1 MHDDQVDT
9 SPPSLAR
16 PCRKKERAALPL
28 RAQVRSL
35 ACLASGPALL
45 TSPRGKGERQHG
57 TCHATADQDTCRCSR
72 AWVRLQDSIDLRTRG
87 DDDDDASSCRSSL
100 TTASRLSDIPGFGT
114 RNIQHATYCMQHA
127 ARNIQHA
134 ACNTQHAARAGYHV
148 KIQRCSKLS
157 LPRGDCVQQVYVVCC
172 MTDVCCSH
180 LQRHGN
186 SAQGRSYACQTKISD
201 WMGWM
206 RATTTH
212 RRAGGLTPA
221 TSAPGPGSP
230 LPHLHRDRA
239 HPCHIC
245 TGNG

>member
-114 RNIQHATYCMQHA
+114 RNIQHAACNMLHATCNMQHA
-127 ARNIQHA
+127 TYSMQHA
-134 ACNTQHAARAGYHV
+134 TRSMQHVQDTTSRSSDARSCRCRVATVCN
-148 KIQRCSKLS
+148 RCTL
-157 LPRGDCVQQVYVVCC
+157 YVV
-172 MTDVCCSH
+172 
-180 LQRHGN
+180 
-186 SAQGRSYACQTKISD
+186 
-201 WMGWM
+201 
-206 RATTTH
+206 
-212 RRAGGLTPA
+212 
-221 TSAPGPGSP
+221 
-230 LPHLHRDRA
+230 
-239 HPCHIC
+239 
-245 TGNG
+245 